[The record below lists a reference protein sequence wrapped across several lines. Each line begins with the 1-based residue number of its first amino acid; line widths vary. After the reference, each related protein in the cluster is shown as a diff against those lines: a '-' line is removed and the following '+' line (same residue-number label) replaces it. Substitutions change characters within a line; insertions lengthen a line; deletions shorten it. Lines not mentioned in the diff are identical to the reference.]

1 MPASGKKANKRLA
14 RKVYNSDDE
23 ADPMEVDE
31 GKPSKGKAARGKRSA
46 PEAVEGQE
54 EDATLS
60 ELEGD
65 SEDEVE
71 EGPLDDLRAVE
82 RRMRNSARVLAN
94 WKELGPAVGKCVPVA
109 CFLGFMPGPQADPRN
124 AGPALTS
131 SSSSSVTSANTTA
144 TLLTSPRSSLT
155 SSASTRCI
163 GSPRPTSPPFS

>member
-23 ADPMEVDE
+23 ADAMEADE
-31 GKPSKGKAARGKRSA
+31 GRPDKKAKGKRAA

-60 ELEGD
+60 ELEED

-82 RRMRNSARVLAN
+82 RRMRNSARVLGN
-94 WKELGPAVGKCVPVA
+94 WKELGASVGKCVAFLRPVI
-109 CFLGFMPGPQADPRN
+109 MQRDEKR
-124 AGPALTS
+124 
-131 SSSSSVTSANTTA
+131 
-144 TLLTSPRSSLT
+144 
-155 SSASTRCI
+155 
-163 GSPRPTSPPFS
+163 